1 MKAFITKYAM
11 TQGILER
18 DGHES
23 DHSDGLLC
31 IPSNYSNGSFNFSE
45 YYHTGEWFKTRQE
58 AIVKAEEMRQKKIK
72 SLEKQL
78 VRLKEMQFI

>member
-1 MKAFITKYAM
+1 MKAFITKYAL

-18 DGHES
+18 DGHVSS
-23 DHSDGLLC
+23 DDVLC
-31 IPSNYSNGSFNFSE
+31 ISGNYSNGSFTFTT
-45 YYHTGEWFKTRQE
+45 YYHKGEWFKTKEE

-78 VRLKEMQFI
+78 AKLKEMQFI